1 MHWKKTMIN
10 YLNILEL
17 WDVVNKGYTP
27 IFTTDTKIETPESK
41 QTKKDNDLA
50 INAIINLVSESVA
63 LIFGSSSTAK
73 EMWDALVNRYEG
85 NTQIKRTKLTGLEAK
100 FETFKVEDGESIEDM
115 YNRLMH
121 IQNEFIE
128 LGEPLSNNKIVGKL
142 LRIMLMRDKWS
153 GLVSAL
159 EAIQGTHDSLTP
171 DDLYAHLRSFE
182 EKLRQSGNPKQSSKF
197 KTVAFPAQNQNSSS
211 SSNARLSND
220 QFINKIDHDTSKNT
234 LLLSKMFQDMLDLE
248 RNYNKEREEKNKR
261 VMCFACHRK
270 GHSTQTCFQLD
281 GYKAKKKAKAL
292 QALFSDESEAE
303 QSDTESKNEQGTNLA
318 LMASVDEG
326 LLAVDVDSIIASKN
340 ITDETTIEFLKDLV
354 KSRNINKEGDEIE
367 ASTSSANEVHLNF
380 GLNDLDTED
389 ELTDEEEGG
398 EEYND
403 SIDET
408 KHDLCTNRLETNDT
422 SNFTN
427 EILTRYDDEPRW
439 QSLLDESNRI
449 LVENEGIIQ
458 KLIAKNDMLECEVRN
473 LKTSHIGEIGILK
486 VKVQNLQ
493 TEIRALRSPSE
504 FSNVTSL
511 DPYYVDNLINGQSYR
526 KMDKIGLGFE
536 KGKSSFESNHIQGP
550 KGKGEHIQTSNTK
563 NFKLKFNCDKYS
575 TYQFF
580 TKKGNTSLQKESNKG
595 YTSQTSNAK
604 PNHAFRYKYNHKNYK
619 NKNFQN
625 SDRNT
630 FNPKGSNKTYFKG
643 PDGWFYE
650 FKNKND
656 LQNQT
661 QRNGLTK
668 DVPQHHNRIESN
680 KTKNVS
686 SRVANKSIGNH
697 KRNLHEVKYQYQSTF
712 KQGSIAQKPSI
723 TFCNYC
729 CKIGHTSLECKFRNG
744 DNNSNVVWVPKTTL
758 A

>member
-27 IFTTDTKIETPESK
+27 IFTTDTKIETLESK

-211 SSNARLSND
+211 SSKARLSND

-526 KMDKIGLGFE
+526 KIDKIGLGFE

-550 KGKGEHIQTSNTK
+550 KGKRGTYS
-563 NFKLKFNCDKYS
+563 NFKHQKF
-575 TYQFF
+575 
-580 TKKGNTSLQKESNKG
+580 
-595 YTSQTSNAK
+595 QT
-604 PNHAFRYKYNHKNYK
+604 
-619 NKNFQN
+619 
-625 SDRNT
+625 
-630 FNPKGSNKTYFKG
+630 
-643 PDGWFYE
+643 
-650 FKNKND
+650 
-656 LQNQT
+656 
-661 QRNGLTK
+661 
-668 DVPQHHNRIESN
+668 
-680 KTKNVS
+680 
-686 SRVANKSIGNH
+686 
-697 KRNLHEVKYQYQSTF
+697 
-712 KQGSIAQKPSI
+712 
-723 TFCNYC
+723 
-729 CKIGHTSLECKFRNG
+729 
-744 DNNSNVVWVPKTTL
+744 
-758 A
+758 

>member
-27 IFTTDTKIETPESK
+27 IFTTDTKIETLESK
-41 QTKKDNDLA
+41 QTKKENDLA

-427 EILTRYDDEPRW
+427 EILTRYDDEPR
-439 QSLLDESNRI
+439 
-449 LVENEGIIQ
+449 
-458 KLIAKNDMLECEVRN
+458 
-473 LKTSHIGEIGILK
+473 
-486 VKVQNLQ
+486 
-493 TEIRALRSPSE
+493 
-504 FSNVTSL
+504 
-511 DPYYVDNLINGQSYR
+511 
-526 KMDKIGLGFE
+526 
-536 KGKSSFESNHIQGP
+536 
-550 KGKGEHIQTSNTK
+550 
-563 NFKLKFNCDKYS
+563 
-575 TYQFF
+575 
-580 TKKGNTSLQKESNKG
+580 
-595 YTSQTSNAK
+595 
-604 PNHAFRYKYNHKNYK
+604 
-619 NKNFQN
+619 
-625 SDRNT
+625 
-630 FNPKGSNKTYFKG
+630 
-643 PDGWFYE
+643 
-650 FKNKND
+650 
-656 LQNQT
+656 
-661 QRNGLTK
+661 
-668 DVPQHHNRIESN
+668 
-680 KTKNVS
+680 
-686 SRVANKSIGNH
+686 
-697 KRNLHEVKYQYQSTF
+697 
-712 KQGSIAQKPSI
+712 
-723 TFCNYC
+723 
-729 CKIGHTSLECKFRNG
+729 
-744 DNNSNVVWVPKTTL
+744 
-758 A
+758 